1 LGCSTLLLIP
11 VMVFAPQVTA
21 FFNSK
26 PEVIEHGTLMLRLL
40 TPFLVT
46 GSFHQI
52 YAAALRGGGNSRA
65 PMFIMLGSFV
75 LFRQIYLY
83 VMANYICNEIVP
95 IAMAYPAG
103 WLLCSLLTG
112 IVYHISTREKKE
124 KA

>member
-1 LGCSTLLLIP
+1 
-11 VMVFAPQVTA
+11 MVFATPLTA

-26 PEVIEHGTLMLRLL
+26 PEVIQYGTLLLRLL
-40 TPFLVT
+40 SPFYLLCCFNQV
-46 GSFHQI
+46 
-52 YAAALRGGGNSRA
+52 YAAAQRGGGNSRA

-103 WLLCSLLTG
+103 WLVCSLANTIYYRKTPLDRYR
-112 IVYHISTREKKE
+112 VVDSSPADRDRK
-124 KA
+124 